1 MILSTY
7 LGKTQPEDDKTTL
20 PQRMP
25 GSLGDFAIFGQTTV
39 QVRIKDLDNAERFD
53 QSDFSHFYE

>member
-1 MILSTY
+1 MILSTH

-20 PQRMP
+20 PQRMT
-25 GSLGDFAIFGQTTV
+25 GSLGDFGQTTV
-39 QVRIKDLDNAERFD
+39 QVRIKVLNNAEQFD